1 MKWLWLSL
9 VLLVAGAV
17 TLAAYLF
24 RPLAHEP
31 EPAAFECLDLAD
43 GSFVVLEAPGHAY
56 GVGLSYAGHIQETA
70 AEFDPHAAPPIFE
83 KNLRALA
90 ADGARVPLPTSDE
103 VLRAADDL
111 EPGLGAQ
118 VQQQVG
124 TVSPMLDYEGELGLV
139 LLDDIDPNDLA
150 RPDFAPNLGFFVA
163 NDLSARSLGL
173 LGEGQTNRYAYWGA
187 SKSFPGFMPI
197 PAQAWVPN
205 QTTSMSLPCV
215 DLETTVNGEVRQHQ
229 NTRDLIYTPVQMLRF
244 IHTSYPDRALEKGD
258 IILTGTPSGVA
269 VRVPRA
275 LVRLANLIGLNRF
288 KKLNA
293 ALGRDQSR
301 FLGEGDTVVV
311 RAQAL
316 GKVTVT
322 IMP

>member
-187 SKSFPGFMPI
+187 SKSF
-197 PAQAWVPN
+197 
-205 QTTSMSLPCV
+205 
-215 DLETTVNGEVRQHQ
+215 
-229 NTRDLIYTPVQMLRF
+229 F